1 MNLYIDEDSSQ
12 TILLKFLRR
21 AGHDLVMATE
31 AKGIGRS
38 DAVHLNRAIAQGR
51 ILLTA
56 NHDDF
61 KELHDLIQ
69 TAKGRHAGI
78 FVIREDND
86 PARDLT
92 PRGIVVAIEKFSKSG
107 VEVAN
112 EFVILN
118 HWR

>member
-1 MNLYIDEDSSQ
+1 VFVPGEEKS
-12 TILLKFLRR
+12 F
-21 AGHDLVMATE
+21 GE
-31 AKGIGRS
+31 S
-38 DAVHLNRAIAQGR
+38 DAVHLVRAIRQNR

-61 KELHDLIQ
+61 KELHELVKE
-69 TAKGRHAGI
+69 ARGRHPGLFI
-78 FVIREDND
+78 IREDND

-107 VEVAN
+107 IELAN